1 MLTNDDI
8 VKIIEAEKQVFPT
21 KEDLDSLKDEMKKD
35 FSKLE
40 LSVDNYATKADAYFQ
55 EMVVLSHKVDK
66 HEAWIHQ
73 LAEKLGVK
81 LEY

>member
-1 MLTNDDI
+1 
-8 VKIIEAEKQVFPT
+8 
-21 KEDLDSLKDEMKKD
+21 MKKD